1 MLFNKT
7 FKDKTSYLRELALP
21 IVISV
26 LLLLFLVFGL
36 NEARNSADKEGYSYL
51 QNAINRASIE
61 CYAVEGMYAPNI
73 AYLENHYGLI
83 IDHKK
88 YIVHYEAFASNI
100 MPDITV
106 IDLSGM
112 GSDN

>member
-1 MLFNKT
+1 MLFSKT
-7 FKDKTSYLRELALP
+7 FNDNNSYLRGLALP
-21 IVISV
+21 LLISA
-26 LLLLFLVFGL
+26 LLLLFLIFGL
-36 NEARNSADKEGYSYL
+36 NQARNSADKEGYAYL
-51 QNAINRASIE
+51 QNAINRASVE

-73 AYLENHYGLI
+73 AYLETHYGLI